1 MRHSGTG
8 QGQGNEQCFN
18 SVFHTVFSLFV
29 NSGITLTAVKTV
41 NKWQCSEMEKAAK
54 ATFSCYSCKAFFCE
68 AASGLLLFQRIANF
82 DFRLFTQVT
91 HQSFKDDLCV
101 VLGDTL
107 HHRFFLIFRH

>member
-1 MRHSGTG
+1 MSSA
-8 QGQGNEQCFN
+8 FN

>member
-1 MRHSGTG
+1 SGTG

-54 ATFSCYSCKAFFCE
+54 AAFSFCR
-68 AASGLLLFQRIANF
+68 ALRKSASRYVIIAPE
-82 DFRLFTQVT
+82 
-91 HQSFKDDLCV
+91 
-101 VLGDTL
+101 
-107 HHRFFLIFRH
+107 

>member
-54 ATFSCYSCKAFFCE
+54 ATFSCYSCNAFFCE

-82 DFRLFTQVT
+82 DRSEEHTSELQSRFDLVCRLLLE
-91 HQSFKDDLCV
+91 KKK
-101 VLGDTL
+101 
-107 HHRFFLIFRH
+107 